1 MNALADLETSHVG
14 KKGALFALALR
25 TGALTVLTAGLY
37 RFWMKTR
44 LRRYL
49 WSSIRI
55 GGAPLEY
62 TGDAWEKLLGFLF
75 AVVVLAFYIGVVNL
89 LLMFFS
95 FSLFQTNAIAY
106 VLSFIGVLPLLFFAR
121 YRARRYVLARTRWR
135 GIRFGLEPGAWGYAW
150 RAALHWLA
158 TILTL
163 GLLWPRK
170 AFYLEKYLTDRTF
183 FGDARLRQGGR
194 WTMLLPAMLHLY
206 IGVYGS
212 AAVIGLAVWLNR
224 PQWLLWLFLT
234 LPWALFG
241 LAWWRAHSFRLLMS
255 NKRVGSSG
263 TETDTTGLL
272 NTARARRVLGIYLGG
287 YLLTVLVVLIGTLV
301 FFLLVGFVVGFL
313 LGMSGLQDVLNV
325 TSEPAPGTPGA
336 GNGLKVVL
344 VTIYGVLTYFAS
356 FLLWNAA
363 ASSFVTLPLARHFAE
378 STRLRNPLALNR
390 IRQRARDE
398 FAEAEG
404 FADAL
409 DVGAAL

>member
-1 MNALADLETSHVG
+1 MGTLADLEISCTG
-14 KKGALFALALR
+14 KRGALFALALK
-25 TGALTVLTAGLY
+25 TGGLSVLTAGLY

-55 GGAPLEY
+55 GGVPLEY
-62 TGDAWEKLLGFLF
+62 TGNPWEKLLGFLF

-106 VLSFIGVLPLLFFAR
+106 ALSFIGVLPLLFFAR

-183 FGDARLRQGGR
+183 FGDARLRQGGS
-194 WTMLLPAMLHLY
+194 WTMLLGAMLHLY

-224 PQWLLWLFLT
+224 PQWLLWLLLT

-241 LAWWRAHSFRLLMS
+241 LAYWRAHSFRLLTS
-255 NKRVGSSG
+255 HKQIG
-263 TETDTTGLL
+263 TESEAAALSSS
-272 NTARARRVLGIYLGG
+272 ARGRKILGIYLGG
-287 YLLTVLVVLIGTLV
+287 YLLTVLVVLAGIFA
-301 FFLLVGFVVGFL
+301 FFFVIGFVIGGMLNMDGL
-313 LGMSGLQDVLNV
+313 LKALNV
-325 TSEPAPGTPGA
+325 ANGETGSPSPGA
-336 GNGLKVVL
+336 ADKLRVATIVL
-344 VTIYGVLTYFAS
+344 YGVLTYFAS

-363 ASSFVTLPLARHFAE
+363 RTSFVTLPMIRHFAE
-378 STRLRNPLALNR
+378 STRLTGPLALNR